1 MYHSLMAYNRKNMSY
16 ITKKTKQVLKT
27 GFAVLSLSIMACSYE
42 APEVPEPT
50 VQALQ
55 DADISNTVFLGGTLF
70 SGVADGVLVEGTSS
84 RSIPQILLNSL
95 SSTTDV
101 VDFSA
106 TSSNAIGF
114 NLYENGANLN
124 GSIGPYQLTFPAGAD
139 TTFFQEFIIGEA
151 FAYGPVNSEIKN
163 YSFPKA
169 QVLDFTLAARTENSF
184 MNSYLGA
191 NAQSTIDQI
200 SATQP
205 SLFVLNLGLEDI
217 LGYTVTGAEGN
228 IDQADPL
235 AHTYGDILNTAMFET
250 NLTAIVDELLSNPN
264 AKGALVNIP
273 DFLKFPFFTEVEYD
287 ITPYV
292 IGLGAKLSAMRSS
305 AAQYNQSLN
314 NYYSNNPGI
323 PFADRRRGIFF
334 PGDSP
339 FTWGVVVEDNTLPD
353 ITINGQP
360 LVKVRQA
367 VRDELIFY
375 RHERFLSN
383 TGGNIPSNA
392 ISESEYIKL
401 DELTAIRA
409 KIIEYNQAIEQ
420 VAAMS
425 NGNVV
430 VIDLYSYFEELYTG
444 FNQFLNVPAQGTD
457 IDGVAFLPIVG
468 EFGIFSADGLNLNP
482 RGNALVVNKIVE
494 ALNMNFNGNLSGVN
508 PNDFAGTPI
517 NLSDN

>member
-1 MYHSLMAYNRKNMSY
+1 MSY
-16 ITKKTKQVLKT
+16 SKKKTAQTIKVA
-27 GFAVLSLSIMACSYE
+27 FAALSLSIMACSYE
-42 APEVPEPT
+42 APEVPEPA

-70 SGVADGVLVEGTSS
+70 SGVSNGVLVDGTSS
-84 RSIPQILLNSL
+84 LSVPQIFLNSL
-95 SSTTDV
+95 DNNDEV
-101 VDFSA
+101 LDFSA
-106 TSSNAIGF
+106 NSSNSIGF
-114 NLYENGANLN
+114 NLYENGNNLN

-139 TTFFQEFIIGEA
+139 TTFFQEFVAGET
-151 FAYGPVNSEIKN
+151 FAYAPVNDAIKN
-163 YSFPKA
+163 YAFPKA
-169 QVLDFTLAARTENSF
+169 QVLDFTVAARTENTF
-184 MNSYLGA
+184 INSYLGA
-191 NAQSTIDQI
+191 NAQSPVDQI
-200 SATQP
+200 SGTQP
-205 SLFVLNLGLEDI
+205 SFFVLNLGLEDI

-235 AHTYGDILNTAMFET
+235 AHTYGDVLNTAVFES
-250 NLTAIVDELLSNPN
+250 NLTAVVNELLSNPN

-273 DFLKFPFFTEVEYD
+273 DFLKFPFFTEVEFD

-292 IGLGAKLSAMRSS
+292 LPLSAKLNAMRNS
-305 AAQYNQSLN
+305 ASQYNQALS
-314 NYYSNNPGI
+314 NYYNNNPGI
-323 PFADRRRGIFF
+323 PFADRRPGIFF

-339 FTWGVVVEDNTLPD
+339 FTWGIVVEDNSLPD
-353 ITINGQP
+353 IIVNGQP

-367 VRDELIFY
+367 IREELIFY

-383 TGGNIPSNA
+383 TGGNTPSNA

-401 DELTAIRA
+401 EEITAIRA
-409 KIIEYNQAIEQ
+409 KITEYNQAIEQ

-430 VIDLYSYFEELYTG
+430 VIDLFSYFEELYTG
-444 FNQFLNVPAQGTD
+444 FNQFLDIAAQGTD
-457 IDGVAFLPIVG
+457 IEGVAYLPIVG

-482 RGNALVVNKIVE
+482 RGNALIVNKIVE